1 MGARLDE
8 GEVAGDEDVG
18 RLDVA
23 VQQAHLVVQVDEG
36 EGDAGGDGEHV
47 GCGEEGP
54 RRATQLEMAVLEEA
68 VQGALARLEDE
79 AEPPVGEALRR
90 AEADDVRVLDPAEHA
105 RLELECPLD
114 TPPLPRL
121 GTQARGRGP
130 RELGCQPGSASQG
143 VGAPIFPR
151 PTS

>member
-18 RLDVA
+18 GLDVA
-23 VQQAHLVVQVDEG
+23 VQQSHLVVQVDEG

-79 AEPPVGEALRR
+79 AEPPVGEALRC

-121 GTQARGRGP
+121 GTQARG
-130 RELGCQPGSASQG
+130 E
-143 VGAPIFPR
+143 GAA
-151 PTS
+151 